1 MTIEK
6 AIEILTYHFKGYTV
20 KRDPDFFNACYLGI
34 EALKEVK
41 RQRRLPYSV
50 TWEMLPG
57 ETKET

>member
-6 AIEILTYHFKGYTV
+6 AIEILTYHFKGHTV

-34 EALKEVK
+34 EALKEIKAARV
-41 RQRRLPYSV
+41 YSIGLIP
-50 TWEMLPG
+50 EKLPG